1 MLAPPWSCLDGTRV
15 RIDFYRQAAGFPDTI
30 RQFRSICG
38 VLLPRGDVVGAFY
51 IAKQGPFFYSP
62 SMEQRTPQIRMIAQN
77 RRARRDFEILSTVE
91 AGIELRGSEVK
102 SLREGKVNL
111 ADAYAVIEGGQ
122 VVLRNLHIPKYKMAT
137 HDTLDPDRP
146 RRLLLH
152 RQEIRKL
159 TARTVQRGMTL
170 IPLALYFKG
179 KRAKVE
185 LGLAVG
191 RKKYDK
197 RDAIA
202 KAEADRRIKQ
212 ALKKDLR

>member
-1 MLAPPWSCLDGTRV
+1 
-15 RIDFYRQAAGFPDTI
+15 
-30 RQFRSICG
+30 
-38 VLLPRGDVVGAFY
+38 
-51 IAKQGPFFYSP
+51 
-62 SMEQRTPQIRMIAQN
+62 MEQGSPQIRIIAKN
-77 RRARRDFEILSTVE
+77 RRARRDYEIQSTLE

-111 ADAYAVIEGGQ
+111 ADAYAVIDGGQ
-122 VVLRNLHIPKYKMAT
+122 VILRNLHIPTYKMAT
-137 HDTLDPDRP
+137 HDALDPDRP

-179 KRAKVE
+179 KIAKVE

-197 RDAIA
+197 REAIA
-202 KAEADRRIKQ
+202 KADAERRMKQ
-212 ALKKDLR
+212 ALKKDL